1 MDGELY
7 EKAREV
13 YMKYAQIEADFAN
26 VVRAEMED
34 LREQAYLVRR
44 EEKGGMKEEERR
56 EEGEGKGER
65 RREGCVNK
73 CACLDL
79 THIVLSQ
86 LCSLVPPLLLPLSP
100 GEPGVCS

>member
-1 MDGELY
+1 MY

-56 EEGEGKGER
+56 EVKRGR
-65 RREGCVNK
+65 
-73 CACLDL
+73 
-79 THIVLSQ
+79 
-86 LCSLVPPLLLPLSP
+86 LV
-100 GEPGVCS
+100 

>member
-56 EEGEGKGER
+56 EGGEGKGEG